1 MTRLA
6 SRFGNANVIR
16 RDRPLTHDDVMSE
29 FTLSPIFPVNEQRI
43 IRRALRLLEKYQRQ
57 PGESFTSTSFT
68 KTWLQLQMVG
78 LEREIFIV
86 LYLDNQNRL
95 LAHEILF
102 HGSIASTEI
111 HPREVVKAALR
122 HNAAAAIFAHNHPS
136 GYAEPSDADRRITE
150 RLKKAL
156 TLVEVRV
163 LDHLI
168 VGSKEIVSFAER
180 GWL

>member
-1 MTRLA
+1 MEMTALPH
-6 SRFGNANVIR
+6 
-16 RDRPLTHDDVMSE
+16 PLTSHR
-29 FTLSPIFPVNEQRI
+29 TIK
-43 IRRALRLLEKYQRQ
+43 RALTLIENHLRE
-57 PGESFTSTSFT
+57 PGVAFTSATLT
-68 KTWLQLQMVG
+68 RDWLRLNLAG
-78 LEREIFIV
+78 LEREVFMV
-86 LYLDNQNRL
+86 VFLDNQNRL
-95 LAHEILF
+95 LAHETLF
-102 HGSIASTEI
+102 HGTITSTEV

-156 TLVEVRV
+156 MLVEVRV

-180 GWL
+180 GWI

>member
-1 MTRLA
+1 MENIARPQ
-6 SRFGNANVIR
+6 
-16 RDRPLTHDDVMSE
+16 PLTSHR
-29 FTLSPIFPVNEQRI
+29 TIK
-43 IRRALRLLEKYQRQ
+43 RALTLLENHLRE
-57 PGESFTSTSFT
+57 PGVAFTSTPFSRD
-68 KTWLQLQMVG
+68 WVRLQLAGQ
-78 LEREIFIV
+78 ERELFMV
-86 LYLDNQNRL
+86 LLLDNQNRL
-95 LAHEILF
+95 LAHETLF
-102 HGSIASTEI
+102 HGSITSTEI

-156 TLVEVRV
+156 ALVEVRV

-180 GWL
+180 GWS

>member
-1 MTRLA
+1 MENIALPQ
-6 SRFGNANVIR
+6 
-16 RDRPLTHDDVMSE
+16 PLTSHR
-29 FTLSPIFPVNEQRI
+29 TIK
-43 IRRALRLLEKYQRQ
+43 RALTLLENHLRE
-57 PGESFTSTSFT
+57 PGVAFTSTPFSRD
-68 KTWLQLQMVG
+68 WVRLQLAGQ
-78 LEREIFIV
+78 ERELFMV
-86 LYLDNQNRL
+86 LLLDNQNRL
-95 LAHEILF
+95 LAHETLF
-102 HGSIASTEI
+102 HGSITSTEI

-156 TLVEVRV
+156 ALVEVRV

-180 GWL
+180 GWS

>member
-1 MTRLA
+1 MESTALPH
-6 SRFGNANVIR
+6 
-16 RDRPLTHDDVMSE
+16 PLTSHRA
-29 FTLSPIFPVNEQRI
+29 IK
-43 IRRALRLLEKYQRQ
+43 RALTLIENHLRE
-57 PGESFTSTSFT
+57 PGVAFTSTALT
-68 KTWLQLQMVG
+68 RDWLRLNLAG
-78 LEREIFIV
+78 LEREVFMV
-86 LYLDNQNRL
+86 VFLDNQNRL
-95 LAHEILF
+95 LAHETLF
-102 HGSIASTEI
+102 HGSITSTEV

-156 TLVEVRV
+156 MLVEVRV

-180 GWL
+180 GWS

>member
-1 MTRLA
+1 METTAL
-6 SRFGNANVIR
+6 
-16 RDRPLTHDDVMSE
+16 PLP
-29 FTLSPIFPVNEQRI
+29 LSSYRTIK
-43 IRRALRLLEKYQRQ
+43 RALTLIENHLRE
-57 PGESFTSTSFT
+57 PGVAFTSAALTRD
-68 KTWLQLQMVG
+68 WLRLNLAG
-78 LEREIFIV
+78 LEREVFMV
-86 LYLDNQNRL
+86 VFLDNQNRL
-95 LAHEILF
+95 LAHETLF
-102 HGSIASTEI
+102 HGSITSTEV

-156 TLVEVRV
+156 ALVEVRV

-180 GWL
+180 GWS